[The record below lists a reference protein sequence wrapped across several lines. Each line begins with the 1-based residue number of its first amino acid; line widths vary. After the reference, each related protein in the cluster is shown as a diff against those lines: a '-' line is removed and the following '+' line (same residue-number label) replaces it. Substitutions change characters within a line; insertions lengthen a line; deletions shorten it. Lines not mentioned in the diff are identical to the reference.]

1 MRYMLLLLAVG
12 LCALAAGPTRADI
25 IFSDVV
31 VESDLGPVSV
41 FTMGTG
47 GYVDSIWF
55 RFLEGAVGDEY
66 DPLRSGNITV
76 AYTAQADTDLLLSA
90 IDFQADG
97 EFHGSGFV
105 QVEGLVEDLESPG
118 VIASSSIYM
127 SEGLQLP
134 YLTNIEFTR
143 RSSRVRITQSF
154 AFDAQDTAEL
164 DLASLDI
171 VKHRLLQVP
180 IPEPASLTLLALGLL
195 TVCRRR

>member
-1 MRYMLLLLAVG
+1 MLLPLVAG
-12 LCALAAGPTRADI
+12 LCALAAEPARANI
-25 IFSDVV
+25 SFSDIDI
-31 VESDLGPVSV
+31 ESDLGPVSV

-66 DPLRSGNITV
+66 APLRSGNITV

-97 EFHGSGFV
+97 ELHGSGFV
-105 QVEGLVEDLESPG
+105 QVEGLVEDLDFPG
-118 VIASSSIYM
+118 IIGSSSIYM
-127 SEGLQLP
+127 NQSLQLP
-134 YLTNIEFTR
+134 YLANIEFTR
-143 RSSRVRITQSF
+143 PAGRIRITQSF
-154 AFDAQDTAEL
+154 AFDAQDTAEF

-180 IPEPASLTLLALGLL
+180 VPEPASLVLLAAGLSVL
-195 TVCRRR
+195 ARRR